1 ISQSLKLKL
10 QDASNAVKDQL
21 DADPFSCCESMQAL
35 EDLYIVLVEVVRAL
49 NLGIPQRLE
58 LMSLLQQFQGII
70 SRYIA

>member
-1 ISQSLKLKL
+1 
-10 QDASNAVKDQL
+10 L

-35 EDLYIVLVEVVRAL
+35 EDLYVVLVEIVRAL

-70 SRYIA
+70 SRYIACLACEPGPTGPTG